1 MIYLVGKFNF
11 SFINKIIKINTTRIS
26 NTLQKALNDQ
36 ITLEAFSA
44 QMYLML
50 ACQADK
56 NQLDG
61 IKFMMKHS
69 QEERVHMAKV
79 MEYV

>member
-50 ACQADK
+50 AC
-56 NQLDG
+56 
-61 IKFMMKHS
+61 
-69 QEERVHMAKV
+69 
-79 MEYV
+79 